1 MSRAEKS
8 PYLSVVVPA
17 YNEAE
22 NLEPLCSAIQ
32 EYLQPLGYSYELIL
46 VDDGSTDETV
56 HLVRSLCQRYPFLKV
71 IRLRRNFG
79 QTAALSAGFHY
90 AQGQIVIA
98 MDADLQYHPED
109 IPALLEK
116 IEEGYDIAS
125 GWRKNRKDPFLRK
138 FPSFVAN
145 RIIRWLSGV
154 PLHDFGSTFKAYR
167 REILE
172 EINLYGEMHRF
183 IPALAASI
191 GARIIEV
198 PVHLYPRERG
208 QSKYGLGRT
217 WRVLL
222 DIIAVKFLISYSRQP
237 LRFFGLIGLLLG
249 GAGFGILGILTFR
262 KFFQGIPYAHHEP
275 LLFLGILLMIL
286 GVQFISLGLITELVV
301 RTYYESQGKPIYS
314 VKEIL
319 SSESL
324 SRGEPS
330 SQGMGKRPKVET

>member
-1 MSRAEKS
+1 MSREEKT

-32 EYLQPLGYSYELIL
+32 ECLQPLGYSYELVL
-46 VDDGSTDETV
+46 VDDGSTDETA
-56 HLVRSLCQRYPFLKV
+56 HLARLLCQQYPFLKV

-79 QTAALSAGFHY
+79 QTAALSAGFRY
-90 AQGQIVIA
+90 AKGQVVVA
-98 MDADLQYHPED
+98 MDADLQYRPED
-109 IPALLEK
+109 IPALLAK

-125 GWRKNRKDPFLRK
+125 GWRKDRKDPFLRK

-172 EINLYGEMHRF
+172 EIKLYGEMHRF

-191 GARIIEV
+191 GARITEI

-208 QSKYGLGRT
+208 RSKYGLGRT

-237 LRFFGLIGLLLG
+237 LRFFGLVGLLLG

-275 LLFLGILLMIL
+275 LFSLGILLTIL
-286 GVQFISLGLITELVV
+286 GIQFISLGLIAELIV

-319 SSESL
+319 SSES
-324 SRGEPS
+324 SPRGEPS
-330 SQGMGKRPKVET
+330 PPSLDR